1 MPKLIISD
9 LKPGLRL
16 LKPVTNASGMVL
28 LTEGLELTEELIER
42 LHKMEI
48 ESVIVRGG
56 NRPSRPKEV
65 LLAEL
70 EQRFKKT
77 GTGPQ
82 MAVLK
87 RIADLVLPATP
98 LSRPSTPR
106 PGNCFISRKRTSG
119 TS

>member
-1 MPKLIISD
+1 LPKLIISD
-9 LKPGLRL
+9 LKPGMRL

-48 ESVIVRGG
+48 ENVTVRGG
-56 NRPSRPKEV
+56 NRPTRPKEE

-70 EQRFKKT
+70 EHRFKKT
-77 GTGPQ
+77 GTEPQ

-87 RIADLVLPATP
+87 KILADHLEGLYQDNG
-98 LSRPSTPR
+98 L
-106 PGNCFISRKRTSG
+106 
-119 TS
+119 